1 MSISQVDLNIP
12 GGMYLQ
18 RPELVTTTLV
28 GKVESKLSLAL
39 YREKGDDQENQK
51 SSEIPYLLYIR
62 ISGVQIMFGGKRRSF
77 TLPYSDSFHL
87 FQMTSTTIY

>member
-1 MSISQVDLNIP
+1 MNPLYVQLPNFIWQLWSSKGNQVMSISQVDLNMP

-39 YREKGDDQENQK
+39 
-51 SSEIPYLLYIR
+51 
-62 ISGVQIMFGGKRRSF
+62 
-77 TLPYSDSFHL
+77 
-87 FQMTSTTIY
+87 